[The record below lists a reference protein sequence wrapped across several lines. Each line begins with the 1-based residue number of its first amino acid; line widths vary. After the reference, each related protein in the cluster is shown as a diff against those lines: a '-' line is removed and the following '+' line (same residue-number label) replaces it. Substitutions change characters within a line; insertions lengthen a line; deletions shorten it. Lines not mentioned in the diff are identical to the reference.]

1 MESAILLLVLA
12 GGFVYVSIS
21 NRRAGKRRIRQNI
34 REKYGRVPDE
44 KETLTKAVYDYYET
58 CGKHSDVDDVTWNDL
73 NMDEVYLRINNC
85 DSSMGEELL
94 YAQLHDTQHTLEQD
108 ELLERRI
115 AFCGEEE
122 ERVKVEEKLASLG
135 KDKPLYYIPSY
146 MQTLSGFRIP
156 NVWIY
161 RLLQVLLLLGIVCA
175 AALHNTVGA
184 TLLIVIFA
192 LNITV
197 YSITVRGRFD
207 HEIAMLTSSMYLVTV
222 ARTLYQEEHGR
233 GICDELEEYL
243 AYFEKMDKKTFM
255 LAAQAGKKNGDGFDI
270 LVDFLLGA
278 TMWHIITYDKIMNC
292 MEAHVA
298 EYMEIYRIIGELD
311 AAISIGS
318 FRKSLSSYVLPEYT
332 DERRI
337 VMEEIYHPLLNDPV
351 CNSADMRRSCIIT
364 GSNASGK
371 STFIKT
377 VAVNVILAQSI
388 HTCSAQRMVL
398 PRALMITSMAVRDDI
413 MSGDS
418 YFIKE
423 IKYLKRIMD
432 KMSEE
437 RMVICVIDEIL
448 RGTNTLER
456 IAASKAIL
464 EYLSNKNCLAIVASH
479 DRELTELTET
489 GYDNY
494 HFTEQAGEHDIM
506 FDYKLRT
513 GPADSKNAIR
523 LLEFAGFPERVVK
536 RAREIAALELL

>member
-1 MESAILLLVLA
+1 MESAILALVLA
-12 GGFVYVSIS
+12 GGFIYASIS
-21 NRRAGKRRIRQNI
+21 NRRTKKRRIKQNI

-44 KETLTKAVYDYYET
+44 KETLEKAVYNYYET
-58 CGKHSDVDDVTWNDL
+58 CSKHSDIDEVTWNDL
-73 NMDEVYLRINNC
+73 SMDEVYLRINNC
-85 DSSMGEELL
+85 DSSVGEELL
-94 YAQLHDTQHTLEQD
+94 YAQLHDTQRTMEQD

-115 AFCGEEE
+115 TFCEQEE
-122 ERVKVEEKLASLG
+122 ERFKVEEKLTSLG
-135 KDKPLYYIPSY
+135 KDKTLYYIPSY
-146 MQTLSGFRIP
+146 MQTLSDFRIP
-156 NVWIY
+156 NMWLY
-161 RLLQVLLLLGIVCA
+161 RLFQVLLVLGIVLA
-175 AALHNTVGA
+175 AVLHNAAGGV
-184 TLLIVIFA
+184 LLIIILA
-192 LNITV
+192 LNLTA
-197 YSITVRGRFD
+197 YSVTVRGKFD
-207 HEIAMLTSSMYLVTV
+207 NEIAMLTSSMYLVTT
-222 ARTLYQEEHGR
+222 ARALYEEHHGN

-243 AYFEKMDKKTFM
+243 GYFEKMDKKMFL
-255 LAAQAGKKNGDGFDI
+255 LAAQAGQKNGDGFEV
-270 LVDFLLGA
+270 LQDFLLGA
-278 TMWHIITYDKIMNC
+278 TMWHIITYDKVMRC
-292 MEAHVA
+292 MEAHVS

-311 AAISIGS
+311 AAVSIGS
-318 FRKSLSSYVLPEYT
+318 FRKSLVSYVLPEYT

-337 VMEEIYHPLLNDPV
+337 VMEEIYHPLLKDPV
-351 CNSADMRRSCIIT
+351 CNSADMGRSCIIT

-432 KMSEE
+432 EMSKE

-464 EYLSNKNCLAIVASH
+464 EYLSRKNCLAIVASH
-479 DRELTELTET
+479 DRELTELTGM

-506 FDYKLRT
+506 FDYKLRQ

-523 LLEFAGFPERVVK
+523 LLELAGFPESVVK
-536 RAREIAALELL
+536 RAKAIAALE